1 VDKTFEAL
9 DALIATFLTQH
20 SATIASAAGEVV
32 VAAIGLLVA
41 WIAVRRTKIKTA
53 ADGAVDTIEAL
64 TLPRA
69 SIYGEEKKAKAQDI
83 VAEVTGIAAKKLG
96 DEVQA
101 AWERRRAMQDKKQN
115 SVRPPV

>member
-1 VDKTFEAL
+1 MGKTLEAL

-20 SATIASAAGEVV
+20 SANIANAAGEVV

-64 TLPRA
+64 TSRRVLMDGPT
-69 SIYGEEKKAKAQDI
+69 KKAGAQDI
-83 VAEVTGIAAKKLG
+83 LSEVTGIPAKRLS

-101 AWERRRAMQDKKQN
+101 AWKRRRAMQDKKQD